1 MRKENWDIRR
11 YLYSEIAGQENY
23 HAKIVDTV
31 KENYNPFLFIS
42 LNNNEERCQQV
53 TDFLNNGKMPTWI
66 KDIIRYEN
74 DHTFHI
80 EDENKSI
87 ITAGGPFMSPFQC
100 EIPEDA
106 HKRKELIDRFFKNDP
121 NKNKIIIEGCKI
133 SESIIIC
140 IECGER
146 FKHSEKYQES
156 FDVYIKCPHCKA
168 ETRL

>member
-1 MRKENWDIRR
+1 MKRENWEIQR
-11 YLYSEIAGQENY
+11 YLVSVIAGQEHY
-23 HAKIVDTV
+23 HAKIIDGI
-31 KENYNPFLFIS
+31 KENYSSFLYIS
-42 LNNNEERCQQV
+42 LNNGEKRCREV

-87 ITAGGPFMSPFQC
+87 ITAGGPFMSPGDC
-100 EIPEDA
+100 EIPEDD

-121 NKNKIIIEGCKI
+121 SKNKIIIEGSEI
-133 SESIIIC
+133 SEPIIIC
-140 IECGER
+140 IKCGER
-146 FKHSEKYQES
+146 YRHYGKRQES
-156 FDVYIKCPHCKA
+156 FDVYVQCPYCKA